1 MNISTMA
8 TRQRGKG
15 AIGNVIVLALIGF
28 GVWVGIQF
36 IPQKLEQGTV
46 KSILDDVE
54 KRHFAS
60 PIRDDGDL
68 WQVIDRQL
76 LVNEMRDM
84 RPNFTIA
91 REGNGITV
99 RVSFGICLHGI
110 VMGVW
115 KVTYVRF
122 ALIKNVLCLR
132 SHSYKYKEALS
143 P

>member
-1 MNISTMA
+1 MNIPRFKV
-8 TRQRGKG
+8 RQAGKG
-15 AIGNVIVLALIGF
+15 AIGNIVVLAMIAF

-46 KSILDDVE
+46 KSILDDVQ

-60 PIRDDGDL
+60 PIRDDADL

-84 RPNFTIA
+84 RPYFTIA

-99 RVSFGICLHGI
+99 RVSYERDLNL
-110 VMGVW
+110 V
-115 KVTYVRF
+115 VTTKTLQYNESV
-122 ALIKNVLCLR
+122 NLR
-132 SHSYKYKEALS
+132 
-143 P
+143 